1 MLAQITTIL
10 AMPAVAYGLAT
21 ARPEYERYVD
31 SYERTPLVSR
41 QDTEHAL
48 LQRTPAVT
56 EMCLQLG
63 SLSGVHGKRELLQRL
78 IEQFAAIH
86 DGWNGEG
93 SVAPSA
99 AAVNAARVFL
109 DSIPPGIALPTPMMT
124 ELGEMEFYW
133 SLPTG
138 YADISFDAEGIGSF
152 FVRDKDGKE
161 YFAES
166 LEPEFRQLPEQ
177 ERILA
182 VLAPHLLV
190 TAA

>member
-31 SYERTPLVSR
+31 SYERTPLVRR
-41 QDTEHAL
+41 QNTEHAL
-48 LQRTPAVT
+48 LQRTPAAT
-56 EMCLQLG
+56 EMCLQLDA
-63 SLSGVHGKRELLQRL
+63 LSGVYSKRELLQRL
-78 IEQFAAIH
+78 IGQFAAIH

-93 SVAPSA
+93 SVAPNA
-99 AAVNAARVFL
+99 AAVNAARTFL

-138 YADISFDAEGIGSF
+138 YADISFDAEGTGSL
-152 FVRDKDGKE
+152 FVRDQDGNE

-166 LEPEFRQLPEQ
+166 LEPEFRQLPQQ

>member
-1 MLAQITTIL
+1 
-10 AMPAVAYGLAT
+10 MPAVAYGLAT

-31 SYERTPLVSR
+31 SYERTPLVRR
-41 QDTEHAL
+41 QNTEHAL
-48 LQRTPAVT
+48 LQRTPAAT
-56 EMCLQLG
+56 EMCLQLDA
-63 SLSGVHGKRELLQRL
+63 LSGVYSKRELLQRL
-78 IEQFAAIH
+78 IGQFAAIH

-93 SVAPSA
+93 SVAPNA
-99 AAVNAARVFL
+99 AAVNAARTFL

-138 YADISFDAEGIGSF
+138 YADISFDAEGTGSL
-152 FVRDKDGKE
+152 FVRDQDGNE

-166 LEPEFRQLPEQ
+166 LEPEFRQLPQQ

>member
-1 MLAQITTIL
+1 MLAKVTTIL

-21 ARPEYERYVD
+21 ARPEFERYVD

-48 LQRTPAVT
+48 FQRTPAAT

-63 SLSGVHGKRELLQRL
+63 ASSGVHSKRELLQRL
-78 IEQFAAIH
+78 IGQFAATH
-86 DGWNGEG
+86 SGWNGEG

-99 AAVNAARVFL
+99 VAVNAARTFL
-109 DSIPPGIALPTPMMT
+109 ESIPPGIALPTPMLT
-124 ELGEMEFYW
+124 EIGEMEFYW

-152 FVRDKDGKE
+152 FVRDQDGNE
-161 YFAES
+161 FFAES
-166 LEPEFRQLPEQ
+166 LAPDFRQFPEQ
-177 ERILA
+177 ERIIS

>member
-31 SYERTPLVSR
+31 SYERTPLVRR
-41 QDTEHAL
+41 QNTEHAL
-48 LQRTPAVT
+48 LQRTPAAT
-56 EMCLQLG
+56 EMCLQLDA
-63 SLSGVHGKRELLQRL
+63 LSGVYSKRELLQRL
-78 IEQFAAIH
+78 IGQFAAIH

-93 SVAPSA
+93 SVAPNA
-99 AAVNAARVFL
+99 AAVNAARTFL

-138 YADISFDAEGIGSF
+138 YADISFDAEGTGSL
-152 FVRDKDGKE
+152 FVRDQDGNE
-161 YFAES
+161 DFAES
-166 LEPEFRQLPEQ
+166 LEPEFRQLPQQ

>member
-48 LQRTPAVT
+48 LQRTLAAT
-56 EMCLQLG
+56 EMPPRLG
-63 SLSGVHGKRELLQRL
+63 ALPGVHSKRELLQRL
-78 IEQFAAIH
+78 IGQFAAIH

-93 SVAPSA
+93 SVAPNA
-99 AAVNAARVFL
+99 AAVNAARTFL

-152 FVRDKDGKE
+152 FVRDQDGNE

>member
-1 MLAQITTIL
+1 MS
-10 AMPAVAYGLAT
+10 
-21 ARPEYERYVD
+21 EH
-31 SYERTPLVSR
+31 ERTTSATDTFLPLS
-41 QDTEHAL
+41 
-48 LQRTPAVT
+48 
-56 EMCLQLG
+56 
-63 SLSGVHGKRELLQRL
+63 SSHGEKSKRALLQRL

-93 SVAPSA
+93 SVAPNA
-99 AAVNAARVFL
+99 AAVNAARTFL

-138 YADISFDAEGIGSF
+138 YADISFDAEGTGSL
-152 FVRDKDGKE
+152 FVRDQDGNE

-166 LEPEFRQLPEQ
+166 LEPEFRQLPQQ